1 MSTLDGIL
9 RASYP
14 KALAALVRVTGSLS
28 EAEDLLQ
35 DATVKALV
43 RWREDGVPDSPDAW
57 LVRTANNKAI
67 DGFRRQAIER
77 KHTESVRADDTPQ
90 DRSFEPQDLV
100 LPDDLIR
107 LVFICCHPELKR
119 ESQIALALKVLGG
132 LSIGEIARAFLV
144 APRTI
149 EQRITRAKRRL
160 HDRGVPY
167 EVPSPK
173 ELPARLAAVLSVI
186 HLIFRFLSRIGATW
200 AGLMAYKP
208 RIVSDLRGRRAP
220 SVSGEELQAP
230 GRSGHTSQLNRDG
243 AASSKGAAQSAR
255 GSAPAW
261 NVGESRGRV
270 RWLSRFVAM

>member
-107 LVFICCHPELKR
+107 LVFICCHPELKPNLR
-119 ESQIALALKVLGG
+119 S
-132 LSIGEIARAFLV
+132 LS
-144 APRTI
+144 P
-149 EQRITRAKRRL
+149 
-160 HDRGVPY
+160 
-167 EVPSPK
+167 
-173 ELPARLAAVLSVI
+173 
-186 HLIFRFLSRIGATW
+186 
-200 AGLMAYKP
+200 
-208 RIVSDLRGRRAP
+208 
-220 SVSGEELQAP
+220 
-230 GRSGHTSQLNRDG
+230 
-243 AASSKGAAQSAR
+243 
-255 GSAPAW
+255 
-261 NVGESRGRV
+261 
-270 RWLSRFVAM
+270 